1 MRAISCLFAFL
12 AVLFVSGAAL
22 AAYAPPART
31 GFVTDPGHKL
41 GKPGAEAISAKL
53 GRYQACSTNEIAVF
67 LPTSLAGNSI
77 EDVAYTT
84 FNTWKL
90 GLAAKDN
97 GVLLVVA
104 EAERKAFIATG
115 KGVGG
120 DLPDIEAFH
129 ILRDHVTPNMKGGYV
144 FRAID
149 EGTTAIGNALG
160 GCAMTAS
167 VVAQPPPPSSPTVI
181 LIERIGFGSLV
192 FLFGFSLGAVLG
204 GARRGRIALGAV
216 AAVAFLLTSFTPS
229 FRNEPL
235 DLAPVFLAPLLLAN
249 IISLIVRNARS
260 GGAGASSSS
269 TWTGSDGGSGSS
281 TGSSGGGGSTGGGGA
296 GDSW

>member
-1 MRAISCLFAFL
+1 MRTIFFVL
-12 AVLFVSGAAL
+12 AVLTFLFVSETAR
-22 AAYAPPART
+22 AAYTPPART
-31 GFVTDPGHKL
+31 GFITDPGNEL
-41 GKPGAEAISAKL
+41 GAPGAEAISAKL
-53 GRYQACSTNEIAVF
+53 ARYQACSTNEIAVF
-67 LPTSLAGNSI
+67 LPTSLDGNPI

-97 GVLLVVA
+97 GVLLVIA
-104 EAERKAFIATG
+104 KAERKAFIATG

-120 DLPDIEAFH
+120 DLPDIEAFQ
-129 ILRDHVTPNMKGGYV
+129 ILRHHVTPNMKGGYV

-149 EGTTAIGNALG
+149 EGTTAIGKALG
-160 GCAMTAS
+160 GCAMTES
-167 VVAQPPPPSSPTVI
+167 VVAPPPPPSSPTVL

-216 AAVAFLLTSFTPS
+216 AAVAFLLTSF
-229 FRNEPL
+229 RNEPL

-260 GGAGASSSS
+260 GGGGGSSSS
-269 TWTGSDGGSGSS
+269 TWTGSDGGSSSSSGSS
-281 TGSSGGGGSTGGGGA
+281 GGGGGGSTGGGGA